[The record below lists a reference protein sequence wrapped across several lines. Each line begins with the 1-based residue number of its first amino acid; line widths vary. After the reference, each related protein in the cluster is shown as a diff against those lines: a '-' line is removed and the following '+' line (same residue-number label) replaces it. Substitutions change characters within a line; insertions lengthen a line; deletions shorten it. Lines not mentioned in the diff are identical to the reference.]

1 MGRMD
6 LPGRSRNEPASP
18 IHGTNHNP
26 NTMKTMK
33 NLMLLALALMLI
45 SSCTSKK
52 QKMNDELK
60 SFIKKHDSLYI
71 PLYKEAALA
80 SWNAAISGKEE
91 DYKKSEQVQLQM
103 MKLVSDKEALAK
115 LKEIKVSGLISDSL
129 LARQLDVLYRT
140 YIMAEADTAKLNAAV
155 RMQTQIEMKYSNFRT
170 ELKGKKISDNDV
182 EDILKN
188 SKNTAEQKE
197 AWMAQKKI
205 GPVVAEDL
213 KKLVK
218 LRNEIAKDLG
228 FKSYHSM
235 SLTLSDEDP
244 KEVKALFD
252 ELDSLTRASYAE
264 VKGDVDNYLMKY
276 YGMKSKDE
284 LMPWNYQNR
293 FFQEAP
299 KIYEVDLDKY
309 YKDKN
314 IENLAT
320 VYFAGIGLPID
331 EMVKKSDLYEK
342 PGKNQHAF
350 CSDMDKEG
358 DVRVLCNIKP
368 NSTWMGTVLHEYGHA
383 VYDRYKDMSLPW
395 DLRDPAHTFTTEA
408 IAELFGRFASNP
420 QWMKDNLGISEE
432 EKARIADNAFKS
444 LRLQMLVFSRWA
456 QLMYNFEREMYGNPD
471 QDLNKLWW
479 DLAEKYQM
487 IKRPE
492 GRNEP
497 DWATKIHIATY
508 PCYYHNYLMGEILA
522 SQLYYYIVTNVIKSE
537 DFKYQSFSN
546 NKAVGEY
553 LKAKIFMPAN
563 KYYWNEMIEKATGE
577 KLTAKYYAKQF
588 VK

>member
-1 MGRMD
+1 
-6 LPGRSRNEPASP
+6 
-18 IHGTNHNP
+18 
-26 NTMKTMK
+26 MKTMK
-33 NLMLLALALMLI
+33 NLMLLALALLLI

-71 PLYKEAALA
+71 PLYKESALA
-80 SWNAAISGKEE
+80 SWNASISGKEE

-103 MKLVSDKEALAK
+103 MKLVSDKKALAK
-115 LKEIKVSGLISDSL
+115 LKEIKISGLISDSL

-170 ELKGKKISDNDV
+170 EVKGKKISDNDV
-182 EDILKN
+182 EDILKK
-188 SKNTAEQKE
+188 SKNSTEQKE

-205 GPVVAEDL
+205 GPLVAGDL

-228 FKSYHSM
+228 FRNFHSM

-244 KEVKALFD
+244 KEVSKLFE
-252 ELDSLTRASYAE
+252 ELDSLTKGSYAE
-264 VKGDVDNYLMKY
+264 VKGDIDNYLMKY

-299 KIYEVDLDKY
+299 KIYDVDLDKY
-309 YKDKN
+309 YTGKN
-314 IENLAT
+314 LEVLT
-320 VYFAGIGLPID
+320 STYYSGIGLPID
-331 EMVKKSDLYEK
+331 EMLKKSDLYEK

-368 NSTWMGTVLHEYGHA
+368 NSYWMGTMLHEFGHA
-383 VYDRYKDMSLPW
+383 VYDRYKDFSLPW
-395 DLRDPAHTFTTEA
+395 DLRDPAQTFTTEA
-408 IAELFGRFASNP
+408 IAELFGRFSSNP
-420 QWMKDNLGISEE
+420 QWLKDNAGISEE
-432 EKARIADNAFKS
+432 EKMKIADNAFKS
-444 LRLQMLVFSRWA
+444 LRLQQLVFSRWA
-456 QLMYNFEREMYGNPD
+456 QLMYNFEKEMYANPD

-487 IKRPE
+487 LKRPE

-537 DFKYQSFSN
+537 DFRFQSFSN
-546 NKAVGEY
+546 NKGVGEY

>member
-1 MGRMD
+1 
-6 LPGRSRNEPASP
+6 
-18 IHGTNHNP
+18 
-26 NTMKTMK
+26 
-33 NLMLLALALMLI
+33 MLLILAGMLI

-52 QKMNDELK
+52 QQMNDELK
-60 SFIKKHDSLYI
+60 SFIKKHDSVYI
-71 PLYKEAALA
+71 PLYKEVALA

-91 DYKKSEQVQLQM
+91 DYKKSEQVQLAL
-103 MKLVSDKEALAK
+103 MKVLADKQALEK
-115 LKEIKVSGLISDSL
+115 LKEIKISGLISDSL
-129 LARQLDVLYRT
+129 LARQLDVLYRM
-140 YIMAEADTAKLNAAV
+140 YLMAEADTAKLNESV
-155 RMQTQIEMKYSNFRT
+155 RMQTQIEMKYSNYRT

-197 AWMAQKKI
+197 AWIAQKKI

-228 FKSYHSM
+228 FKNYHSM

-244 KEVKALFD
+244 KEVKALFE
-252 ELDSLTRASYAE
+252 ELDSLTKGAYAD
-264 VKGDVDNYLMKY
+264 VKNDIDNYLVKY

-299 KIYEVDLDKY
+299 KIYDVDLDKY
-309 YKDKN
+309 YRDKN
-314 IENLAT
+314 LETIAVT
-320 VYFAGIGLPID
+320 YFAGIGLPID

-368 NSTWMGTVLHEYGHA
+368 NAKWMNTVLHEYGHA
-383 VYDRYKDMSLPW
+383 IYDRYKDLSLPW

-420 QWMKDNLGISEE
+420 QWLKDNAGISEE
-432 EKARIADNAFKS
+432 EKLKIAEPALKT
-444 LRLQMLVFSRWA
+444 LRLEQLVFSRWC
-456 QLMYNFEREMYGNPD
+456 QLMYNFEREMYANPD

-487 IKRPE
+487 MKRPE

-537 DFKYQSFSN
+537 DLRFQSFSN
-546 NKAVGEY
+546 NKEVGDY
-553 LKAKIFMPAN
+553 LKEKVFLPAN
-563 KYYWNEMIEKATGE
+563 RWSWTRSKGLRICSSRSRRPWTG
-577 KLTAKYYAKQF
+577 TAAPGGSCSPGRRSSWPCRGSPTRWQD
-588 VK
+588 VSRS